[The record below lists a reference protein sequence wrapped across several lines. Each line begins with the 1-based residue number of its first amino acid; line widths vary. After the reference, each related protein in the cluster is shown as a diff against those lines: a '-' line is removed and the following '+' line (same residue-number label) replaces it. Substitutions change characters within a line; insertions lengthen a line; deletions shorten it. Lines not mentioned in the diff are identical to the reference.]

1 MTIRII
7 GWALVVTSLAAV
19 GCGQGDK
26 IEAYNVPKEA
36 APRVQPVANEA
47 GAATD
52 RMLAAVLPDGDRAWF
67 FKVTGPIAEVD
78 AVAADVQEFFGSI
91 RPAPGQTHPAWS
103 APSKWQKQAG
113 SAMRAAT
120 FLIPAGGK
128 PLDLS
133 VIALPWRGAPGELL
147 SNVNRWRG
155 QMQLPPVDEAGLA
168 KDVSEISV
176 GDAKLTVV
184 DLRGKFQGG
193 PMNAPFA
200 GGAAGGQ
207 PPFAAQA
214 AAAPKS
220 NDLPAGHPPVAAQPN
235 QPAAAAAGP
244 FIFDLPEGWQSR
256 PASGMRKVD
265 VVIQEDDKSAVFTAI
280 DFPADSPPM
289 MSDPV
294 ANVGRWRREVG
305 LPPLSD
311 DETKATMQPIEID
324 GTKATFVAAVPDAG
338 QSQANLATLAAM
350 FTRGDTIWFFKLHG
364 DRDVVAAQKDKFETF
379 LKSVKFAGAGGA
391 DDGNE

>member
-1 MTIRII
+1 MTIRIL
-7 GWALVVTSLAAV
+7 GWALFAVSVVTF
-19 GCGQGDK
+19 GCGQGDR

-36 APRVQPVANEA
+36 APRFQPVENEA
-47 GAATD
+47 GVATD

-67 FKVTGPIAEVD
+67 FKVTGPTAEMD
-78 AVAADVQEFFGSI
+78 AVAADVTEFFRGI
-91 RPAPGQTHPAWS
+91 RPASGKPHPDWS
-103 APSKWQKQAG
+103 APSKWQEQGASK
-113 SAMRAAT
+113 MRAAT

-128 PLDLS
+128 PLELS
-133 VIALPWRGAPGELL
+133 VIALPWRGSPGELL

-155 QMQLPPVDEAGLA
+155 QMQLPPVDAAGLA

-176 GDAKLTVV
+176 GDAKLSIV

-207 PPFAAQA
+207 PPFAPQA
-214 AAAPKS
+214 AAAPGS
-220 NDLPAGHPPVAAQPN
+220 NDLPVGHPPVAAQSISPTT
-235 QPAAAAAGP
+235 GP
-244 FIFDLPEGWQSR
+244 FQFGLPEGWQQR

-265 VVIQEDDKSAVFTAI
+265 VLIQDGDKSAVFTAI

-311 DETKATMQPIEID
+311 NEIKATMEPIEID
-324 GTKATFVAAVPDAG
+324 GTKAMFVAAVPDAG

-350 FTRGDTIWFFKLHG
+350 FTRGDAIWFFKLHG
-364 DRDVVAAQKDKFETF
+364 DRDVVAAQKDKFRDF
-379 LKSVKFAGAGGA
+379 LKSVRFTDSDGAI
-391 DDGNE
+391 DGNQ